1 MEYLSNNYL
10 LLFLTFGVFY
20 GAKKLQLKTKFILA
34 NPILITIAVMIAY
47 LMLLDIDYDTYQK
60 AGKMIDFWL
69 QPAVVALGVPLYR
82 QLNAIKKQL
91 IPLIASSFVGCNLG
105 IVSVVM
111 TARFFGASN
120 EIALSLASK
129 SVTTP
134 IAMEITKTF
143 DGIPALTAV
152 VVVFTGIFGAIFGFQ
167 TMKLFRVNNP
177 ISQGFSMGMAAHAM
191 GTSRALEI
199 GAHYGAYS
207 SLGLTING
215 ILTAVF
221 APIMLRWMGVI

>member
-1 MEYLSNNYL
+1 MEFLGNNYL

-20 GAKKLQLKTKFILA
+20 GAKKLQLKTKFILF

-47 LMLLDIDYDTYQK
+47 LMLLDIGYDTYQK

-82 QLNAIKKQL
+82 QLNAIRKQL

-105 IVSVVM
+105 IISVVL
-111 TARFFGASN
+111 TAKLFGASN

-134 IAMEITKTF
+134 IAMEITRTF

-207 SLGLTING
+207 SLGLTTNG

-221 APIMLRWMGVI
+221 APIILRWMGVI

>member
-1 MEYLSNNYL
+1 MEYLSNNYW

-20 GAKKLQLKTKFILA
+20 GAKKLQLKTKFILF

-47 LMLLDIDYDTYQK
+47 LMLLNIDYDTYQK

-105 IVSVVM
+105 IISVVL
-111 TARFFGASN
+111 TAKFFGASN

-134 IAMEITKTF
+134 IAMEITRTF

-221 APIMLRWMGVI
+221 APMILRWMGVI